1 MQKRSNTI
9 GKVVVR
15 AWRLSPGFLVDNFSI
30 LLYNINV
37 KKKGGARMIGRQKE
51 NLERLYLTY
60 IYQHSIA
67 KTMRENLASDIVV
80 GYSLSNVVKQMVKI
94 EEYESTVVRAAEEEY
109 NTYKSLFDPFEIR
122 KYELIFQKINSRII

>member
-1 MQKRSNTI
+1 
-9 GKVVVR
+9 
-15 AWRLSPGFLVDNFSI
+15 
-30 LLYNINV
+30 
-37 KKKGGARMIGRQKE
+37 MIGRQKE
-51 NLERLYLTY
+51 KLERLYLTY
-60 IYQHSIA
+60 IDKLSIA

-109 NTYKSLFDPFEIR
+109 NTYKALFDPFEIR